1 MKCVNGTIR
10 LIRQVS
16 LIKQA
21 ILQKT
26 SVERIAKLV
35 ADPVYREKASERI
48 FGKFPQNFQ
57 FGVTNR
63 GYEVESSYSSSLSNL
78 WDAHDLHAVDGPIL
92 GNLLG
97 KCAKFKPNLKSFEAN
112 RWNPP
117 KIAADVQARV
127 DSDVQLIKEM
137 GMTSYHF
144 SVSFNKMYNNDDSLN
159 REYLRQ

>member
-1 MKCVNGTIR
+1 MKCVNDTISIIR
-10 LIRQVS
+10 QVCLIRQ
-16 LIKQA
+16 A
-21 ILQKT
+21 ILRKT

-48 FGKFPQNFQ
+48 SGKFPQNFQ

-63 GYEVESSYSSSLSNL
+63 GYEVESSYSSSLPNL

-97 KCAKFKPNLKSFEAN
+97 NYVKFKPVLKSFEAN

-144 SVSFNKMYNNDDSLN
+144 SASFNKMYNNDDSLN
-159 REYLRQ
+159 LDYLSQ

>member
-1 MKCVNGTIR
+1 MKCVNDTISI
-10 LIRQVS
+10 IRQVC
-16 LIKQA
+16 LVRQA
-21 ILQKT
+21 ILRKT

-48 FGKFPQNFQ
+48 SGKFPQNFQ

-63 GYEVESSYSSSLSNL
+63 GYEVESSYSSSLPNL

-97 KCAKFKPNLKSFEAN
+97 KYVKFEPVLKSFEAN

-144 SVSFNKMYNNDDSLN
+144 SASFNKMYNNDDSLN
-159 REYLRQ
+159 LDYLSQ